1 MKKKSISVEKQDGSA
16 LVLAIFTLVLLTGMG
31 TALLFLSQHEARM
44 AQASL
49 RAKKAFFLA
58 EAGLED
64 GRGTLFA
71 LNGENPFS
79 DDLDTTAGA
88 DDEIDFDAAAIEA
101 VYDGDGNVTGFTG
114 FDDDVP
120 LRPLTAFSSSS
131 DPGWYIAFLTND
143 PLETAT
149 NKTDGN
155 DRVMITGVGAGRDRS
170 LEVVQAIIEPFQPLP
185 PVPPAAI
192 TMLGEDPV
200 FDNGSSGAQSHTG
213 SDCGIPGGPFAPI
226 VGTISSSA
234 NDAVQQVVEDNRP
247 EAFTSGSG
255 SPPYEGPGTIGNLN
269 DPLDPIV
276 AAAGHGTI
284 DPMWTDCQALK
295 EMVEGLALRSFYYC
309 NTDVESCSF
318 PVTTPDSIVFVDGD
332 LTSGPGSANSGVLVV
347 TGHLTYH
354 GNTEWNGI
362 VMVIGEGSIL
372 RNGGGNGNPSGAMI
386 VANIDPTPDGPN
398 ADKSDWCTTPPDG
411 FGQATYHTNGGGNST
426 VTWCT
431 DYIDDANPV
440 TSYRVTEFVQR

>member
-1 MKKKSISVEKQDGSA
+1 MNENAPVEKQDGSA

-64 GRGTLFA
+64 GRGTLFSI
-71 LNGENPFS
+71 NGENSFT
-79 DDLDTTAGA
+79 DDLQTAAA
-88 DDEIDFDAAAIEA
+88 DGTMDFDPGAIEA

-114 FDDDVP
+114 FGDDVP

-143 PLETAT
+143 LLDANPVV
-149 NKTDGN
+149 DGN

-213 SDCGIPGGPFAPI
+213 NDCGIPGGPFAPI

-234 NDAVQQVVEDNRP
+234 NEAVQDGMSRP
-247 EAFTSGSG
+247 DAFTSGSL
-255 SPPYEGPGTIGNLN
+255 PYVGEETIGNLS
-269 DPLDPIV
+269 DPTDPIV
-276 AAAGHGTI
+276 AAAGHGMI
-284 DPMWTDCQALK
+284 DPVWTDCQALK
-295 EMVEGLALRSFYYC
+295 EMVEGLALRAAYYC

-398 ADKSDWCTTPPDG
+398 ADKSDWCTETADG
-411 FGQATYHTNGGGNST
+411 FGQANYHTNGGGNST